1 MTQLT
6 HDEVLR
12 QRTLMPLEIDR
23 DFPALACGV
32 ARDEGVVVAYI
43 PQNVDGALNMEDD
56 YRDGTREFVAYSLDG
71 VLLDMLPADRKGVKW
86 WQVREAARQ
95 LGLAFIEPIHACAA
109 EDFRLS
115 CVLDKRLPQPENT
128 KLAFRQYGRGPW
140 ITLDPES
147 MNDDGPSTSTA
158 SL

>member
-1 MTQLT
+1 MAMPI
-6 HDEVLR
+6 EV
-12 QRTLMPLEIDR
+12 DK
-23 DFPALACGV
+23 DYPALACGV

-43 PQNVDGALNMEDD
+43 PTNNEGTLTMEHE
-56 YRDGTREFVAYSLDG
+56 YRDGDRRFTAYSLDG
-71 VLLDMLPADRKGVKW
+71 VLLDMLPHDRKGAKW

-95 LGLAFIEPIHACAA
+95 LELDWIEPIHACAA

-115 CVLDKRLPQPENT
+115 CVLEKRLPQPENT

-147 MNDDGPSTSTA
+147 MNES
-158 SL
+158 

>member
-1 MTQLT
+1 MATAPA
-6 HDEVLR
+6 
-12 QRTLMPLEIDR
+12 MPPEIDR

-43 PQNVDGALNMEDD
+43 PDNAEGTLHMEHD
-56 YRDGTREFVAYSLDG
+56 YRDGKREFVGYSLDG
-71 VLLDMLPADRKGVKW
+71 VLLDMLPADKKPVKW
-86 WQVREAARQ
+86 WMVREAARQ
-95 LGLAFIEPIHACAA
+95 LELAFIEPIHACAA

-115 CVLDKRLPQPENT
+115 CVLDKRLPQPEGT

-147 MNDDGPSTSTA
+147 MNES
-158 SL
+158 